1 MLYTLE
7 GHAPILRGTRNF
19 IAPNA
24 TIIGSAI
31 LEEDAS
37 VWFGA
42 ILRGDNEPIIIG
54 QGSNIQDACVL
65 HTDPGAPLAIGAHC
79 TVGHQVMLH
88 GCTVGE
94 QCLVGIGSVILNH
107 AVIGKNCIVGAKTL
121 IPEGKVFPEGSLI
134 LGSPGKVVRELTE
147 QEIAAIGQSARNYV
161 ANAQRYLK
169 QLRHDSRAPA

>member
-7 GHAPILRGTRNF
+7 GHAASFHGSRHF

-24 TIIGSAI
+24 TLIGSVI

-42 ILRGDNEPIIIG
+42 ILRGDNEPVHIG
-54 QGSNIQDACVL
+54 RGSNIQDACVL
-65 HTDPGAPLAIGAHC
+65 HTDPGAPLTVGARC
-79 TVGHQVMLH
+79 TVGHMVMLH
-88 GCTVGE
+88 GCTIGE

-107 AVIGKNCIVGAKTL
+107 AVIGKNSIVGAKTL

-134 LGSPGKVVRELTE
+134 LGSPGKVVRQLSPE
-147 QEIAAIGQSARNYV
+147 EITAIGQAARNYV
-161 ANAQRYLK
+161 SNAERFLS
-169 QLRHDSRAPA
+169 QLRLDTRSPG